1 VGFGVEFVKV
11 IKPGFFTTIQDLG
24 RRASQK
30 FGVSACGAMDPL
42 SLRLANILVGND
54 EGEAALEATLIGP
67 RLRFITDGVIA
78 ITGGDLSPSINGN
91 PVPMWK
97 SLRVYKDDELSLGGC
112 NYGCRAYISFA
123 GGIEV
128 PKVIGSRSTFIRGNY
143 GGIEGRLL
151 EAGDEIPIG
160 ISPISYSK
168 IAGRK
173 LRPEHIPDYK
183 KERLIRFIAGP
194 QTSAFT
200 TESLDIFT
208 SNPYTVTNESDRMG
222 YRLQGEQLKHV
233 NGADIISDFIT
244 VGSIQVPAVGQPI
257 ILMADCQISGG
268 YTKIGVVISV
278 DIPYIAQKKPTDQI
292 HFQAIEVLDAQEHW
306 INQEKFISDLRLNN
320 RMLPISKNI
329 IS

>member
-1 VGFGVEFVKV
+1 MEFVKV

-30 FGVSACGAMDPL
+30 FGVSACGAMDP
-42 SLRLANILVGND
+42 LANILVGND

-91 PVPMWK
+91 PLTMWK
-97 SLRVYKDDELSLGGC
+97 SLRVYKDDELSFGGC

-160 ISPISYSK
+160 ISPINYTK

-173 LRPEHIPDYK
+173 LRPDHIPDYK
-183 KERLIRFIAGP
+183 KERLIRFIPGP

-200 TESLDIFT
+200 SDSLDIFT
-208 SNPYTVTNESDRMG
+208 SNPYIVTNESDRMG

-244 VGSIQVPAVGQPI
+244 VGSIQVPAIGQPI

-268 YTKIGVVISV
+268 YTKIGVIISA
-278 DIPYIAQKKPTDQI
+278 DIPYIAQKKPRDQI
-292 HFQAIEVLDAQEHW
+292 HFQAIEVLDAQELW
-306 INQEKFISDLRLNN
+306 INQEKFISDLRLVN
-320 RMLPISKNI
+320 RMLPISF
-329 IS
+329 S

>member
-1 VGFGVEFVKV
+1 MEFVKV
-11 IKPGFFTTIQDLG
+11 IKSGFFTTIQDLG
-24 RRASQK
+24 RRAYQK

-91 PVPMWK
+91 PVTMWK
-97 SLRVYKDDELSLGGC
+97 SLRVCKDDELSFGGC

-123 GGIEV
+123 GGIAV
-128 PKVIGSRSTFIRGNY
+128 PKVLGSRSTFMRGNY

-160 ISPISYSK
+160 ISPINYTK
-168 IAGRK
+168 IVGRK
-173 LRPEHIPDYK
+173 LLSEHIPDFK
-183 KERLIRFIAGP
+183 KERTIRFIPGP

-200 TESLDIFT
+200 SESLDIFT
-208 SNPYTVTNESDRMG
+208 SNPYTVTNETDRMG

-268 YTKIGVVISV
+268 YTKIGVIISV
-278 DIPYIAQKKPTDQI
+278 DIPYIAQKKPNDQI

-306 INQEKFISDLRLNN
+306 INQEKMISDLRLVN
-320 RMLPISKNI
+320 RMLPINKIHQS
-329 IS
+329 